1 MAEVS
6 ITCRQA
12 QAAFVSRLSC
22 GSRAER
28 YALTL
33 SLGLL
38 FLSPGLRTT
47 TLGTKH
53 PDNRTVSLWLL
64 KSQPGAESSDV
75 GVGAFDS
82 C

>member
-6 ITCRQA
+6 VTCRQTE
-12 QAAFVSRLSC
+12 AACVSRLSC

-33 SLGLL
+33 SPELL
-38 FLSPGLRTT
+38 FLRPGLRTT

-53 PDNRTVSLWLL
+53 PDNRTVSLCLL

-75 GVGAFDS
+75 GVWGL
-82 C
+82 